1 MIKKGIYAMYGFI
14 TIFKMDLKNIFKN
27 PVLVGYNSIF
37 ILLLTSIMGFLTSG
51 GYADSKSAYQYYT
64 ISFIIYGM
72 LNGAM
77 TASNCF
83 MERDIKRANLRII
96 YSPAGSFSI
105 YFSKIA
111 ASFIFDYILHTTFL
125 ILYSLAMGLQLGS
138 NPVFFLI
145 LMIPVEFTSAALGI
159 FFCCLLHSEEATSS
173 LLSTLISLLAV
184 LGGTFFSLEGL
195 GNTASIISHFSPVKW
210 LNKAFFQIA
219 IDNNL
224 HLFWYIF
231 VGSILISALL
241 ITGCKFTFKTEDY
254 L

>member
-1 MIKKGIYAMYGFI
+1 MYRFI
-14 TIFKMDLKNIFKN
+14 TIFKMDLKNTFKN

-37 ILLLTSIMGFLTSG
+37 ILLLTSIMGFLTGG

-64 ISFIIYGM
+64 ISFIIYGI

-96 YSPAGSFSI
+96 YSPAGNFPI

-111 ASFIFDYILHTTFL
+111 ASFLFDYILHAAFL
-125 ILYSLAMGLQLGS
+125 VLYCLAMGLQLGS
-138 NPVFFLI
+138 NPAYFLI
-145 LMIPVEFTSAALGI
+145 LMIPVEFASASLGI

-184 LGGTFFSLEGL
+184 LGGTFFSLDGL
-195 GNTASIISHFSPVKW
+195 GHTASTISHISPVKW
-210 LNKAFFQIA
+210 LNKAFFQLA
-219 IDNNL
+219 IDNDL
-224 HLFWYIF
+224 HLFWYVF
-231 VGSILISALL
+231 GGSILISILL
-241 ITGCKFTFKTEDY
+241 IAGCKFTFKTEDY